1 MTTKKLTTFYD
12 ILGVPSAATDADI
25 RKAYK
30 KLSLQWHPDKNQN
43 STEAANRF
51 KQIAQAYQT
60 LSDAK
65 QRELYDKKLR
75 YDDHRNLFASKA
87 KSGFKSAD
95 LYADMFWDAFV
106 NKGPKHF
113 SSKKTADDSHR
124 SFGFTRQR
132 NNPRNFMSFM
142 WDPFAEFN
150 VPTATAKQQQRTN
163 ENVHTSRTITQTT
176 FDKSGR
182 SFTTKVVIENDTQTT
197 YRYEKDELVSK
208 SKKVLKT

>member
-1 MTTKKLTTFYD
+1 MATKKNNTFYEV
-12 ILGVPSAATDADI
+12 LGVPSTAADTDI

-30 KLSLQWHPDKNQN
+30 RLSLQWHPDKNQN
-43 STEAANRF
+43 STDAANRF

-60 LSDAK
+60 LSDDK

-75 YDDHRNLFASKA
+75 LDEHRNNYNSKA

-106 NKGPKHF
+106 NKGAKHF
-113 SSKKTADDSHR
+113 ASKKTTDDVHR
-124 SFGFTRQR
+124 SFGFARNQR

-150 VPTATAKQQQRTN
+150 IPTANKQRSN
-163 ENVHTSRTITQTT
+163 ETHGRTITQTT

-182 SFTTKVVIENDTQTT
+182 SFTTKIVIENETQTT

-208 SKKVLKT
+208 SKKVIKR